1 MSAAIQLAFL
11 MDGFNQSHKC
21 QFGHGA
27 EGDKYETH
35 ADKLG
40 GYIGIVEAMQQY
52 GQVVHELVSRES
64 IDREFPGV
72 FEYEV
77 TEDLGKW
84 LFAHPEHFNDMFVPL
99 EFTTY
104 ALGKIRSW
112 FNPNQP
118 PVAEA
123 TSPEESNS
131 MKLNQLQEIVTRLVA
146 EGHGDL
152 DILTRGS
159 EAQKMVDADN
169 VRVVRTAKRTAVF
182 IGKVKPEAA

>member
-1 MSAAIQLAFL
+1 MSAAVQLAFL
-11 MDGFNQSHKC
+11 MDGFNQSHKW

-35 ADKLG
+35 VVDHN

-52 GQVVHELVSRES
+52 GQVVHELMSRES
-64 IDREFPGV
+64 TDREFPGV
-72 FEYEV
+72 FEYEI

-99 EFTTY
+99 EFNTY

-112 FNPNQP
+112 FTPNQQ

-123 TSPEESNS
+123 TSPESTTMTVEQ
-131 MKLNQLQEIVTRLVA
+131 LIAQLQA
-146 EGHGDL
+146 L
-152 DILTRGS
+152 DNPTLPVLTRGS
-159 EAQKMVDADN
+159 EAQKMVDAIE
-169 VRVVRTAKRTAVF
+169 VRVVKTKLRTAVF
-182 IGKVKPEAA
+182 IGKPKTI

>member
-11 MDGFNQSHKC
+11 MDGFNQSHKW

-35 ADKLG
+35 ADAHN
-40 GYIGIVEAMQQY
+40 GYIGIVADMEQY
-52 GQVVHELVSRES
+52 GQVVHELMSRES
-64 IDREFPGV
+64 TNHEFPGV
-72 FEYEV
+72 FEYEI

-99 EFTTY
+99 EFNTY

-118 PVAEA
+118 PVVEA
-123 TSPEESNS
+123 TSPEESNP
-131 MKLNQLQEIVTRLVA
+131 MKLSSLIEQLTAILEDK
-146 EGHGDL
+146 GDY
-152 DILTRGS
+152 DVLTRGS

-169 VRVVRTAKRTAVF
+169 VRVVKTKLRTAVF
-182 IGKVKPEAA
+182 IGKVKPEAS